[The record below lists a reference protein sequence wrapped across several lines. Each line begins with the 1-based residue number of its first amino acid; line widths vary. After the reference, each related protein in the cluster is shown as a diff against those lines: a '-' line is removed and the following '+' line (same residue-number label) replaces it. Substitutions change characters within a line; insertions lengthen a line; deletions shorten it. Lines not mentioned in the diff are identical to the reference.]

1 MEKSFREWLSL
12 HERSLEDIEALR
24 PPKNGKWED
33 ELTYSFDV
41 EGDECDNDMGYD
53 GCYVVNFLPLPDIN
67 NKGDGVMVSF
77 TRSGMTSDTRLGVG
91 FKVFDGVR
99 KAISEYVS
107 KKTPKRIVWSPVER
121 SGRPGPA
128 NTPDARSKA
137 YDAWAV
143 KALWPDKYVSY
154 RPNEW
159 VERSWY
165 DRNYAGK
172 GHPPIPEYARAGD
185 RASLAR
191 FRAEWKSM
199 IERQAAERRAASERA
214 QGTQDRQGGAQR
226 PPAVRPD
233 RPKDDEDLRLLDV
246 IPIDEPA

>member
-1 MEKSFREWLSL
+1 MAKSFREWLAL

-33 ELTYSFDV
+33 SETYSFDV
-41 EGDECDNDMGYD
+41 DGDECSNDMGYD
-53 GCYVVNFLPLPDIN
+53 GCYVVSFLPLPDIN
-67 NKGDGVMVSF
+67 NKGSGVMVSF
-77 TRSGMTSDTRLGVG
+77 TRSGLTSDMRLGVG

-107 KKTPKRIVWSPVER
+107 RSRPKRIVWSPVER
-121 SGRPGPA
+121 TGRAGPA

-143 KALWPDKYVSY
+143 KAIWPDKYVSY

-199 IERQAAERRAASERA
+199 LERQAAERRDAS
-214 QGTQDRQGGAQR
+214 GTQGGAQR
-226 PPAVRPD
+226 PTAGRPE
-233 RPKDDEDLRLLDV
+233 RPKDDDDLRLLDV
-246 IPIDEPA
+246 IPMDEPA